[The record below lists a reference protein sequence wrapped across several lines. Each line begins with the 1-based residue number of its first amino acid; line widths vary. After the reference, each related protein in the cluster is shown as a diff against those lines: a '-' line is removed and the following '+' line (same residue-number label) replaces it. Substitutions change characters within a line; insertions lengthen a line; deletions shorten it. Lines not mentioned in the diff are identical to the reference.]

1 MTHAPHQRSLQA
13 LILDKKGDRSY
24 ERVSRD
30 CGGIPTRNALQKLAT
45 NRTRAFPDRD
55 TLLGLQRGLPAP
67 MSELLS
73 ACAVSMKLFDDAS
86 APGTLVLRGAGDLP
100 ASAQQLLV
108 DLSHEMQR
116 LAREGDGDVRDAAPI
131 TRAGESPAAE
141 HDLLQTPELALV
153 SDENQHPLDTP
164 AEDELEQRRR
174 ERRVAE
180 GGLPVDEEL
189 MAGYDAPQES
199 ILERDAQD
207 ADAEGSQLPPE
218 EDA

>member
-1 MTHAPHQRSLQA
+1 MHALGRYMLEQMDRQQISTAELIRRSGLSKQTVYNLLNDSRARMEQTPQRKTIEGLSRA
-13 LILDKKGDRSY
+13 LRVPELDVLTAAAAAIGV
-24 ERVSRD
+24 RVAPSAAPLAGATDAQLLDELRV
-30 CGGIPTRNALQKLAT
+30 RLAAT
-45 NRTRAFPDRD
+45 N
-55 TLLGLQRGLPAP
+55 
-67 MSELLS
+67 
-73 ACAVSMKLFDDAS
+73 
-86 APGTLVLRGAGDLP
+86 
-100 ASAQQLLV
+100 
-108 DLSHEMQR
+108 
-116 LAREGDGDVRDAAPI
+116 REGDGDVRDAAPI
-131 TRAGESPAAE
+131 TRAGESPVPE

-153 SDENQHPLDTP
+153 SDEKQHPLDTP

-174 ERRVAE
+174 ERRVVE